1 MDDDDRDQHDDDAD
15 DEYHMVLAAVGSVS
29 PAYND
34 PDTRQ
39 RDCLC
44 AYAQGL
50 GHLLGLRVQSGTARL
65 DGGAY
70 TRDMQ
75 LVSIKAIC
83 AMLWVSA
90 VSIAGIAGNVRSL
103 SGWAVLAGL
112 AILPPLVML
121 WRWNDPRPTMSETIQ
136 QALR

>member
-1 MDDDDRDQHDDDAD
+1 MH
-15 DEYHMVLAAVGSVS
+15 
-29 PAYND
+29 
-34 PDTRQ
+34 
-39 RDCLC
+39 
-44 AYAQGL
+44 
-50 GHLLGLRVQSGTARL
+50 SGTARL

-70 TRDMQ
+70 TWVMQ

-90 VSIAGIAGNVRSL
+90 VFIAGIAGNVRSL

-112 AILPPLVML
+112 AIFPLLVMLVML

>member
-1 MDDDDRDQHDDDAD
+1 
-15 DEYHMVLAAVGSVS
+15 MVLAAVGSVS
-29 PAYND
+29 AAYND

-50 GHLLGLRVQSGTARL
+50 GQLLGLRVHSGTARF

-70 TRDMQ
+70 TCNMQ
-75 LVSIKAIC
+75 LISIKAIF

-90 VSIAGIAGNVRSL
+90 VSIAGFAGNVRSL

-112 AILPPLVML
+112 AILPLVML
-121 WRWNDPRPTMSETIQ
+121 WRWNDPRPTMSETIRE
-136 QALR
+136 ALR